1 MRSCYLNESVKSLA
15 VCDVKFFSVNYVNFE
30 KEELYEAVVL
40 NGLCER
46 NQWSDKTLK
55 KTLEDRSF
63 LKW

>member
-46 NQWSDKTLK
+46 NQ
-55 KTLEDRSF
+55 
-63 LKW
+63 